1 MNKRA
6 NIVIL
11 AAVTSVLI
19 GCISSET
26 SSRRPPD
33 TNEEAADQN
42 YQLGA
47 RYYSNGS
54 FELARDRLERATAL
68 DSRNANAHSMLA
80 LTYAKLG
87 NDRLATQNFDRAVRI
102 APNNFDVRNAYAIYL
117 CGEKNFDEAR
127 EQFDRA
133 ISVVEN
139 DNSEVMMSNAGVCMA
154 QKPDYV
160 LAEQY
165 FRDALERRPSYGE
178 ALIQL
183 AALKHRADK
192 KDVSARAFLQ
202 RYLATNESSAAVLY
216 LGVQIESALGDE
228 RASTDYSNQLF
239 QQFPDSAEA
248 SQLLRGGQTPPGQ

>member
-6 NIVIL
+6 KILIL
-11 AAVTSVLI
+11 AAMTSVLFA
-19 GCISSET
+19 CISSET

-33 TNEEAADQN
+33 TNEEAANQN

-54 FELARDRLERATAL
+54 FELARDRLERAVAL
-68 DSRNANAHSMLA
+68 DSRNANAHSLLA
-80 LTYAKLG
+80 LTYSKLG
-87 NDRLATQNFDRAVRI
+87 NTRLATENFERAVRLG
-102 APNNFDVRNAYAIYL
+102 PNNFDVRNAYAIYL
-117 CGEKNFDEAR
+117 CGERDFDAAQ

-154 QKPDYV
+154 QKPDYL

-165 FRDALERRPSYGE
+165 FRDALERRPTYGE

-183 AALKHRADK
+183 AALKHNVDK
-192 KDVSARAFLQ
+192 SDVTSRAFLQ

-216 LGVQIESALGDE
+216 LGVQIETALADD
-228 RASTDYSNQLF
+228 RAATDYSNQLF
-239 QQFPDSAEA
+239 LEFPDSPEA
-248 SQLLRGGQTPPGQ
+248 TQLLRGGQMPPEQ